1 MKTARQVKDQI
12 RNLSKKTGVDPQ
24 ILIRQYMMD
33 HLLERISQT
42 RYRDHFILKGGM
54 LISAL
59 VGVAL
64 RSTLDMDATIKGF
77 PMEITALQQMF
88 NEILTIDLDD
98 GIRYQLNGIDNIHEE
113 SDYNGYRLSL
123 TAFLDESRIPLKIDI
138 TTGDRITPKE
148 IEFSY
153 PMLIEKRSI
162 QICTYNLETV
172 LAEKLETII
181 SRNIAN
187 TRMRDFYDIYI
198 LTELKWVL
206 IRPDLLRSAFA
217 ETSKYRG
224 NQNLHHE
231 AQAVFDA
238 IKASPDLERHWQNYQ
253 RRYAYASETTYSDV
267 CLNLGRLIHFI
278 QNENTG

>member
-1 MKTARQVKDQI
+1 MNTARQVKDLI
-12 RNLSKKTGVDPQ
+12 RNFSKKTGVDPQ

-77 PMEITALQQMF
+77 PLEITALQQMF

-123 TAFLDESRIPLKIDI
+123 TAFLDESQIPLKIDI

-153 PMLIEKRSI
+153 PMFI
-162 QICTYNLETV
+162 
-172 LAEKLETII
+172 EKLETII